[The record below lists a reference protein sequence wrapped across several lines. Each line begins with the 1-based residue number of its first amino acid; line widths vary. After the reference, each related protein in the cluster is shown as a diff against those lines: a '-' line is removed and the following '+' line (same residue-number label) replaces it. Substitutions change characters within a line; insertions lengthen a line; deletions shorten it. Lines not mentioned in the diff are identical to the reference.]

1 MLFETPYSFR
11 TRFED
16 EKRTNPEELIAAAY
30 AFCLPWRRPWICRP
44 PVSRRR
50 SSRPR
55 PQLRLIKTGRLHI
68 SRSALTL
75 RAKVPN
81 LVDAAFA
88 RIAGEVEKHCPV
100 SKVLNATITL
110 DAKLV
115 P

>member
-1 MLFETPYSFR
+1 L
-11 TRFED
+11 
-16 EKRTNPEELIAAAY
+16 
-30 AFCLPWRRPWICRP
+30 
-44 PVSRRR
+44 V
-50 SSRPR
+50 
-55 PQLRLIKTGRLHI
+55 KTGRLHI